1 MKKKEYTKIE
11 TQLINVIH
19 NFVGWSIK
27 RGIIDMTDIDDYNSW
42 EFAEMYMDYR
52 ISNIKTRGFD
62 YNKWFGT
69 KKQDVIEYIKN
80 NVK

>member
-19 NFVGWSIK
+19 NFVDWSIK
-27 RGIIDMTDIDDYNSW
+27 RGLIDMTDIDDYESW
-42 EFAEMYMDYR
+42 EFAEIYMDYR
-52 ISNIKTRGFD
+52 ISNRKMEG
-62 YNKWFGT
+62 YNYNEWFGT